1 MKKIAFVTGSRA
13 DYGIMRRYLELL
25 NQDNDIDL
33 KILVTGA
40 LLSETYGKQVKL
52 IYEDGFEIGAEIA
65 VDLDSSSNQ
74 MVLHTM
80 AQAMEK
86 FADHFADNLYDYYIR

>member
-33 KILVTGA
+33 KILVTG
-40 LLSETYGKQVKL
+40 SITQR
-52 IYEDGFEIGAEIA
+52 
-65 VDLDSSSNQ
+65 DLWKTS
-74 MVLHTM
+74 
-80 AQAMEK
+80 
-86 FADHFADNLYDYYIR
+86 